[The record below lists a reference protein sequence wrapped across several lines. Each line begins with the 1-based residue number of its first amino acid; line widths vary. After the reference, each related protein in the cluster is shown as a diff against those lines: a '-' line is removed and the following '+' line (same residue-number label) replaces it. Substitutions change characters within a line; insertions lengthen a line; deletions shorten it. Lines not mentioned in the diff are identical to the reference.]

1 LHGTGAYVKW
11 HTSAA
16 NGAAENE
23 KEDTMAYEFQGISY
37 SSSRDAL
44 KAIATAWVYGSAAE
58 PYPETLAADPAALAA
73 ECVAEWNLGEQ
84 IAEWGE
90 DAQTL
95 AGAMARVLA
104 NARR

>member
-1 LHGTGAYVKW
+1 MT
-11 HTSAA
+11 
-16 NGAAENE
+16 
-23 KEDTMAYEFQGISY
+23 YEFQGISY

-58 PYPETLAADPAALAA
+58 PYPETLATAPEDLAA
-73 ECVAEWNLGEQ
+73 ECVAAWNLGEQ

-95 AGAMARVLA
+95 ADAMAGAMADALA
-104 NARR
+104 AARAHARD